1 VFSDPFLSLDL
12 EGHEISEWEGVVMR
26 VVFIGSSR
34 LSVATARNLLEKDHE
49 VVFIEE
55 DRERIEDL
63 AESMD
68 CGIIRGDG
76 TRPDI
81 LRESDPAS
89 TDVLF
94 CLTDSDQNNIIASLV
109 GRSQGFSR
117 IITRI
122 EDPEF
127 DAVCAELGIQDT
139 IVPTRTTAALL
150 TDMARGYDV
159 LQLSSLFKGD
169 ARLYTFITDREDAGN
184 VSELDLPE
192 KARVIC
198 FYRDGEFYLADNDTV
213 LKRGDE
219 AVILT
224 TSEGVV
230 LLREKH
236 EKPAGA
242 KEEGKGDNRQ
252 NGKE

>member
-1 VFSDPFLSLDL
+1 
-12 EGHEISEWEGVVMR
+12 MR

-34 LSVATARNLLEKDHE
+34 LSVATARNLLENDHE

-63 AESMD
+63 SESMD

-81 LRESDPAS
+81 LRESDPDS

-127 DAVCAELGIQDT
+127 DVVCAELGIQDT

-169 ARLYTFITDREDAGN
+169 ARLFTFMTDKEDAGD

-192 KARVIC
+192 EARVIC
-198 FYRDGEFYLADNDTV
+198 FYRDGEFHLADGDTV

-224 TSEGVV
+224 TSDGVV
-230 LLREKH
+230 RLSEKYD
-236 EKPAGA
+236 KPARVRENEKNA
-242 KEEGKGDNRQ
+242 KKGNEQGKRGQ
-252 NGKE
+252 QQAG